1 MPSEVNPGC
10 CSLSL
15 HPCRLL
21 ATNSTPDIACEQLR
35 YIRSNSKAGRE
46 KDAAI
51 MSQGMERTAALLVRP
66 CPLVPA
72 HFCLPQPLRQPETS
86 GCQRGHVMLLA
97 LYLARLWLCSPI
109 I

>member
-1 MPSEVNPGC
+1 MPLEVHLGC

-15 HPCRLL
+15 QPCRLP
-21 ATNSTPDIACEQLR
+21 ATKRMLDFAYVPYR

-51 MSQGMERTAALLVRP
+51 MSQGMERTAALMVRP

-72 HFCLPQPLRQPETS
+72 QLCLPQD
-86 GCQRGHVMLLA
+86 
-97 LYLARLWLCSPI
+97 LWLQDGGRHFACFVSSMSLLCRPNN
-109 I
+109 